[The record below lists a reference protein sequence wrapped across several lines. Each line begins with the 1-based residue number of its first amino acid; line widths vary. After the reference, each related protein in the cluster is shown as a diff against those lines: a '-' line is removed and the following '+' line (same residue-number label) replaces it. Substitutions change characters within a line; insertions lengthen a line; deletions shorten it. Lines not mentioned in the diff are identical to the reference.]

1 MVTTVNDHLPKIYRL
16 DNAAN
21 LYPAIRNKKRPG
33 VFRVSASLTKPV
45 DPNTLQIALDNTLNR
60 IPGFSVKLRSGLFW
74 HYFVHSSEKVLIQKD
89 VLNPCM
95 HMTMRS
101 TGGFL
106 IRVRYHQEHIA
117 LEAFHAITDGAGAM
131 IFLKTLLAQYLT
143 LSGFPIPSTHGIL
156 DCSDLPK
163 EEEFTDQFHLFAQN
177 SPIRKVPRSRAYHVK
192 GTSLGH
198 DDIKIITGTIPINP
212 LKQTAKLFNVTI
224 TEFLTAAFMKVLCDH
239 QQSQIFKLRLPI
251 EVQVP
256 VNLRNLHKT
265 KTLRNFSAFVT
276 PSIDPAHGKYEFSEI
291 VQLVH
296 HFIRYESTKK
306 HLQSQVASNLRYA
319 DNTIIRMLPLGLK
332 NNLIFLGYKLM
343 GPAFFTSIFSNLGI
357 VKIPAEME
365 EHVRS
370 FNIIL
375 GPTQGTSISS
385 AALGYKGNVRI
396 SFSRVINE
404 TEVEK
409 RFFRFLIEH
418 GIPVLVESYP
428 ED

>member
-1 MVTTVNDHLPKIYRL
+1 MATGVNHHQQKIYRL

-45 DPNTLQIALDNTLNR
+45 DPPTLQIALDNTLKR
-60 IPGFSVKLRSGLFW
+60 IPGFSVKMRSGLFW
-74 HYFVHSSEKVLIQKD
+74 HYFIHSNEKVLIQKD

-106 IRVRYHQEHIA
+106 IRVRYHQHKIA

-131 IFLKTLLAQYLT
+131 VFLKTLLAQYLT
-143 LSGFPIPSTHGIL
+143 LSGFPIPATHGIL
-156 DCSDLPK
+156 DCRDRPLD
-163 EEEFTDQFHLFAQN
+163 EEFADRFHSFAQN
-177 SPIRKVPRSRAYHVK
+177 SPIRKIPRSRAYHIK
-192 GTSLGH
+192 GTNLAH
-198 DDIKIITGTIPINP
+198 DDIKIITGTMPISA
-212 LKQTAKLFNVTI
+212 LKQTAKLFNATI

-239 QQSQIFKLRLPI
+239 QHAQTSKLRLPV

-256 VNLRNLHKT
+256 VNLRNFSAS

-276 PSIDPAHGKYEFSEI
+276 PSIDPAHGKYDFSEI
-291 VQLVH
+291 VELVH
-296 HFIRYESTKK
+296 HFIRFESSKK

-319 DNTIIRMLPLGLK
+319 KNTLIRMLPLGLK

-343 GPAFFTSIFSNLGI
+343 GPAFFTSTFSNLGV
-357 VKIPAEME
+357 VKVPTEME

-370 FNIIL
+370 FSLIL
-375 GPTQGTSISS
+375 GPTQGTSISAS
-385 AALGYKGNVRI
+385 ALGYKDHVRV
-396 SFSRVINE
+396 SFSRKIKE

-409 RFFRFLIEH
+409 RFFRFLVEH
-418 GIPVLVESYP
+418 KIPVLVEEYP